1 MFVEGKKKVKGNIS
15 HGPNTGGVK
24 LLGEP
29 VVDEAIESAA
39 AAAAAAVTKGA
50 STSMDMS
57 RSRRGVVLDMVELV
71 GRGRG

>member
-1 MFVEGKKKVKGNIS
+1 MFVEGKKKIKGNIS

-39 AAAAAAVTKGA
+39 VTKGA

-57 RSRRGVVLDMVELV
+57 RSRRGVVMDMVELV